1 MRERKRPPV
10 HPGRMLRNH
19 HLNPLL
25 SLSVTDLANILD
37 VSRKTASKIL
47 NERSAITRD
56 MALQLA
62 KTFNTNPNLWL
73 GLQQEYDLWQAMH
86 ASKEWRHVHPV
97 QEVLTAAT

>member
-19 HLNPLL
+19 HLNPL

-37 VSRKTASKIL
+37 VSRKTASKII
-47 NERSAITRD
+47 NERGAITPD
-56 MALQLA
+56 MALRLA
-62 KTFNTNPNLWL
+62 RAFNTTPNLWL
-73 GLQQEYDLWQAMH
+73 GLQQEFDLWQAMH

-97 QEVLTAAT
+97 REVLTAAT